1 MAIERIEADLR
12 EIYGSRPWL
21 VAADALPA
29 AAGTIARLR
38 AYGSPRCF
46 AIAARHGTGDLPP
59 AADCEYHVLGLP
71 PMPMMEAILA
81 AEEALRDLPPSVQE
95 AVERF
100 DPKQELRAIGAI
112 FSDGRPVAG
121 RAFWGARRPSW
132 RALEDKTV
140 VDALWDEAGVERV
153 PCEVVPLEPEVLALA
168 SARLDQ
174 GLGTVWAGD
183 AQRGFHG
190 GATYTCWVHDAETA
204 QRARRH
210 LASRCSTA
218 RIMPFLEGIPCSIHG
233 MVFGAREPVLV
244 LRPAEML
251 TLRRSESPTGFLYA
265 RVATFWDPS
274 ALVREQMRQVARRVG
289 QHLQSRY
296 DYRGAFT
303 VDGVCTREG
312 FRPTELNPRVGAALG
327 LMVPGFPFSLL
338 HDVLVEGVGGG
349 WDIQTLEEELLEMA
363 DRTRRGAIGFLTEKE
378 FPEPVSRRLRWT
390 GEGWVAAGAHESA
403 EGELVAGPGAAGGFV
418 QVKLAAS
425 TGVGGRIPVG
435 PSVGPLAAAAVAYA
449 DRELGTGI
457 GPVQAA
463 VDLTHR

>member
-1 MAIERIEADLR
+1 MVLERIEADLR

-46 AIAARHGTGDLPP
+46 AIAARHGVGDLPP
-59 AADCEYHVLGLP
+59 TSDCEYHVLGLP

-81 AEEALRDLPPSVQE
+81 AEEALRDLPADVQT

-100 DPKQELRAIGAI
+100 DPQRELRAIGAI

-140 VDALWDEAGVERV
+140 VDALWDAAGVERV
-153 PCEVVPLEPEVLALA
+153 PCEVVPLEPMALREA
-168 SARLDQ
+168 AARLDQ
-174 GLGTVWAGD
+174 GAGTVWAGD
-183 AQRGFHG
+183 AARGFHG
-190 GATYTCWVHDAETA
+190 GATYTCRVQGEADSA
-204 QRARRH
+204 RARLH
-210 LASRCSTA
+210 LASRCQTA
-218 RIMPFLEGIPCSIHG
+218 RVMPFLEGIPCSIHG
-233 MVFGAREPVLV
+233 MVFGERQPVLV

-251 TLRRSESPTGFLYA
+251 TLRRISGPTGFLYA

-274 ALVREQMRQVARRVG
+274 AIVRAQMREVARRVG
-289 QHLQSRY
+289 QHLQSGY

-327 LMVPGFPFSLL
+327 LMVPGFPFSLV
-338 HDVLVEGVGGG
+338 HDALVEGAGRP
-349 WDIQTLEEELLEMA
+349 WDVEELEQELLGLA
-363 DRTRRGAIGFLTEKE
+363 DHTRRGAIGFLTETE
-378 FPEPVSRRLRWT
+378 FPEPVRRRLRWA
-390 GEGWVAAGAHESA
+390 GERWVEAGPHEPA
-403 EGELVAGPGAAGGFV
+403 EGELMAGPGAAGGFV

-425 TGVGGRIPVG
+425 AGAAGRIPVG

-449 DRELGTGI
+449 DQHLGTGI

-463 VDLTHR
+463 QDLTR